1 MEDKANSK
9 ANIRFPDYVFTEMAA
24 DDEDSFGKK
33 CNKTK
38 SVTPRKIEKV
48 RKCLSDNLLL
58 IVTVAGVLF
67 GVVLG
72 EFAFVSFIHVVC
84 GTRYCEMRPI
94 KSNIIAKYLL
104 IPKHTKILCA
114 RLA

>member
-9 ANIRFPDYVFTEMAA
+9 ANIRFPDYVFTEMATE
-24 DDEDSFGKK
+24 DEDSFEKK

-38 SVTPRKIEKV
+38 VVTARKIAKV
-48 RKCLSDNLLL
+48 RRCMSDNLLL

-72 EFAFVSFIHVVC
+72 EYAFVLFIHAVC
-84 GTRYCEMRPI
+84 GARYC
-94 KSNIIAKYLL
+94 
-104 IPKHTKILCA
+104 
-114 RLA
+114 